1 MVGPGDRPR
10 PAGDAGAGGELTAG
24 GLTAGG
30 GLTARLSSLKSILG
44 RNDRVALALRRLV
57 PVLRR
62 VLLAVA
68 ALFGLLALYAL
79 YELGRYNAGYDR
91 QAAAQQRT
99 ELEVQ
104 IEHLSRDNRSM
115 RTQLAELETVR
126 VGRAREQE
134 EEARAMGDLQAQ
146 LARQSQELAFYRGVV
161 AQGAEALG
169 VKIEQLRITAGSKP
183 ATFVLHM
190 ALVRSG
196 RADTMASGTVQLS
209 LDGTYNGSAKS
220 LDLAA
225 LTSSR
230 VRELRYNFRYLQNFD
245 QELRVP
251 PAFRPDQVAVEVQSS
266 RHDVAPLSQTFL
278 WTVETSP

>member
-1 MVGPGDRPR
+1 MVGQSHRSR
-10 PAGDAGAGGELTAG
+10 DAGAGW
-24 GLTAGG
+24 
-30 GLTARLSSLKSILG
+30 GLTARLDSLKSIF
-44 RNDRVALALRRLV
+44 RNGAALVVRRRGPLLRWT
-57 PVLRR
+57 
-62 VLLAVA
+62 LLAA
-68 ALFGLLALYAL
+68 AGLIGLFAFYVV

-91 QAAAQQRT
+91 QAARQQRT

-104 IEHLSRDNRSM
+104 IEQLSRENRGM

-134 EEARAMGDLQAQ
+134 EEARALGDLQAQ

-161 AQGAEALG
+161 AQGAAALG
-169 VKIEQLRITAGSKP
+169 VKIEQLRITAAPKP
-183 ATFVLHM
+183 ATFVLHLS
-190 ALVRSG
+190 LVRSG

-220 LDLAA
+220 LGLAA
-225 LTSSR
+225 ITSGR

-245 QELRVP
+245 QELRLP
-251 PAFRPDQVAVEVQSS
+251 SAFKPEQVAVEVQSS
-266 RHDVAPLSQTFL
+266 RQDVAPLSQTFL